1 MERSVLEVERLGDWM
16 PVEELREAALKVLS
30 EGEDVTLNLKNVDHL
45 DASALQILLTLGME
59 QKKRGRQL
67 DLINVSPQLRQWF
80 GYSGAGDQFFMIA
93 EKNHD

>member
-1 MERSVLEVERLGDWM
+1 M

-80 GYSGAGDQFFMIA
+80 CYSGAGDQFFMIA